1 MRAVPKFAARSS
13 RGFPSGSRPHTTAR
27 VASSHE
33 RLGAMSGK
41 KETVLDLGK
50 FIDKGVR
57 VKLSGGREGASRS
70 TAAVPRIHASRQRR
84 ASFRRDRRPFP
95 LDANRGELRAVLP
108 DAPERALA
116 AAPDYT

>member
-1 MRAVPKFAARSS
+1 
-13 RGFPSGSRPHTTAR
+13 
-27 VASSHE
+27 
-33 RLGAMSGK
+33 MSGK